1 MIFKDSTAIVGVGQT
16 RFGKGLDESELELA
30 CAAIGSALDDA
41 GIDAAEVDALGSYTM
56 EETPEFEVARNLGL
70 GDITFFSRVNY
81 GGGAGPGAVGQV
93 ALAIAAGIAKVGVVW
108 RSRKRADP
116 TSRVWA
122 STPSVI
128 RDHWKW
134 SRPSGLLRPVDE
146 VALLARRYSHHHGD
160 CRDALA
166 QIALQ
171 QRRYAN
177 ANPAAMMR
185 ERAMTREDYFAARM
199 VADPLCLF
207 DNCLE
212 TDGAV
217 ALVLTRADRA
227 SDCRRR
233 PVLIH
238 AFSQGLARGHQPMT
252 DYHRTDPFDGSSGV
266 TARNL
271 WRQADF
277 RPHELEVAQI
287 YDAFSPLVLFSLEA
301 YGICRCGEAADFV
314 RSGGLGPSGTLPTN
328 TSGGGLSEAY
338 IHGMNLIAE
347 GVRQLR
353 GDAATP
359 IPGARTCLVTGC
371 DATPNGALLL
381 RAAA

>member
-1 MIFKDSTAIVGVGQT
+1 MEFKDSTAIVGVGQT
-16 RFGKGLDESELELA
+16 RFGKGLPESELELA
-30 CAAIGSALDDA
+30 CQAIGAALADA
-41 GIDAAEVDALGSYTM
+41 GIDPAEVDALGSYTM
-56 EETPEFEVARNLGL
+56 EDTPEFEVARNLAL
-70 GDITFFSRVNY
+70 GDIHFLSRVNY

-93 ALAIAAGIAKVGVVW
+93 ALAIAAGIAKVGIVW

-116 TSRVWA
+116 SSRVWA
-122 STPSVI
+122 NTPTVI

-146 VALLARRYSHHHGD
+146 VALLARRYFHDHGD
-160 CRDALA
+160 ARDALA
-166 QIALQ
+166 GIALQ

-177 ANPAAMMR
+177 ANPAAVMR
-185 ERAMTREDYFAARM
+185 DRPMTRADYFAARM

-217 ALVLTRADRA
+217 ALVLTATDRA
-227 SDCRRR
+227 RDCRQR

-238 AFSQGLARGHQPMT
+238 AFSQGLARGHQSMT
-252 DYHRTDPFDGSSGV
+252 DYHRADPFDGSSGV

-277 RPHELEVAQI
+277 GPQDLDVAQI

-301 YGICRCGEAADFV
+301 YGICARGGGADFV
-314 RSGGLGPSGTLPTN
+314 RAGGLSPDGKLPIN

-359 IPGARTCLVTGC
+359 ILGARACLVTGC
-371 DATPNGALLL
+371 DSTPNGALLL